1 MAAILSRPQYVNM
14 RPFCFSLRMMALRQA
29 FQALDADGSGF
40 IEASDIQK
48 LVKDAGI
55 KDVQAKDIDELI
67 KEVDTSGDG
76 KVSFEEFA
84 TAIGKHMEQQM
95 GWGPGWGVMSVTES
109 ENIILT
115 KFSSLAVPEVV
126 KMTTSD
132 VASDENFVNMPFPF
146 QCVWVCD

>member
-1 MAAILSRPQYVNM
+1 
-14 RPFCFSLRMMALRQA
+14 MALRQA

-95 GWGPGWGVMSVTES
+95 GWGPGWGVMSITES

-115 KFSSLAVPEVV
+115 KFSSLAVLEVV
-126 KMTTSD
+126 KMTTSGA
-132 VASDENFVNMPFPF
+132 ASDEIFVNMPFPF
-146 QCVWVCD
+146 QCAWVCD